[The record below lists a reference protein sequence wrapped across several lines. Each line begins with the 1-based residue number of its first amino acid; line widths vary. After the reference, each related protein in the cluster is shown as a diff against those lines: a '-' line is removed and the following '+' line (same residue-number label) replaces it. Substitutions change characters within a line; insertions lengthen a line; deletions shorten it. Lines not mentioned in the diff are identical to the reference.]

1 MTGIKDKVAI
11 IGMGCTRFGELFD
24 KGQEDLVVDACYEA
38 FDDAG
43 IKPNDIDACWL
54 GTVDGGNLGSRLT
67 RILKLQYV
75 PVTRVENLCA
85 TGTDAFRNACYAVA
99 AGASEMALV
108 CGVEKLKDTG
118 YEGAL
123 GGTLD
128 AEYQSRI
135 EVSVGP
141 PTMFGVRATKYFETY
156 GLTPEKG
163 KEVLAKI
170 AVKNHYNGAR
180 SPKAQFQKE
189 ITVEQAIKAPM
200 IAAPLGIFDLSLI

>member
-24 KGQEDLVVDACYEA
+24 KSQEDLVIDACFEA

-43 IKPNDIDACWL
+43 IKPKDIDACWL

-75 PVTRVENLCA
+75 PVTRIENLCA

-123 GGTLD
+123 GGTPNTR
-128 AEYQSRI
+128 AGSR
-135 EVSVGP
+135 S
-141 PTMFGVRATKYFETY
+141 R
-156 GLTPEKG
+156 
-163 KEVLAKI
+163 LAPRPCS
-170 AVKNHYNGAR
+170 A
-180 SPKAQFQKE
+180 
-189 ITVEQAIKAPM
+189 
-200 IAAPLGIFDLSLI
+200 